1 MNSNNDAGVRLF
13 TTAPVAA
20 NFANGNGPPLAWD
33 WSAGVLYGLKS
44 DNSVSTLGPISAL
57 GIYISTG
64 VPDNAVGSNGDFY
77 LRRDGGV
84 LTTIYQRRAG
94 AWVGIV

>member
-13 TTAPVAA
+13 TSTPVPA

-44 DNSVSTLGPISAL
+44 DNSVLRLPNVPLSGVAAPAVTPRYVGDLFIDTSARKL
-57 GIYISTG
+57 YF
-64 VPDNAVGSNGDFY
+64 AVGTASSADWEIAN
-77 LRRDGGV
+77 
-84 LTTIYQRRAG
+84 
-94 AWVGIV
+94 